1 MDSNDEGITTE
12 VGDRIDDLFGEE
24 SEPADSFEDTE
35 TEAAVSDRL
44 DDLFGGSDGGGSGA
58 MPEKGSANV
67 KPKQAKPP
75 APKKEKKREPA
86 PDADNSPIKELKS
99 VVLSLEWEIT
109 DQVMQRLTE
118 EISNLE
124 DIYKVDKIVVAFLQ
138 LLGSLGKYIQKKKAD
153 AHPESI
159 SLLNSVYEHLE
170 KAILDEGLSD
180 SEKKKLLIEEVNK
193 YKQLKESISKA
204 PVKKPKPEPPPVNT
218 PEPVVSEP
226 EPVSMPAV
234 DHYAPAPSS
243 EEAVIVNKD
252 VIVQVLNEI
261 NKTIKSEF
269 KALREELRKWR
280 ETR

>member
-12 VGDRIDDLFGEE
+12 VGDRIDDLFGEGT
-24 SEPADSFEDTE
+24 EPAENYEDSE

-44 DDLFGGSDGGGSGA
+44 DDLFGDSEGGGAPLSE
-58 MPEKGSANV
+58 PENESANLQ
-67 KPKQAKPP
+67 PPEEKPP
-75 APKKEKKREPA
+75 AAKKVKKQEPVL
-86 PDADNSPIKELKS
+86 DADNSPIKELKS

-124 DIYKVDKIVVAFLQ
+124 DVYKVDKIVVAFLQ

-159 SLLNSVYEHLE
+159 SLLNSVYENLE

-180 SEKKKLLIEEVNK
+180 SDKKKLLIGEVTK
-193 YKQLKESISKA
+193 YKQLKENISKTPA
-204 PVKKPKPEPPPVNT
+204 RKREPEPPVH
-218 PEPVVSEP
+218 EP
-226 EPVSMPAV
+226 EPVEAEPISVPVSEHEEPVSPA
-234 DHYAPAPSS
+234 DAAMFSNN
-243 EEAVIVNKD
+243 E
-252 VIVQVLNEI
+252 VIVQALNEI

-269 KALREELRKWR
+269 KALREELKMWR
-280 ETR
+280 EAR